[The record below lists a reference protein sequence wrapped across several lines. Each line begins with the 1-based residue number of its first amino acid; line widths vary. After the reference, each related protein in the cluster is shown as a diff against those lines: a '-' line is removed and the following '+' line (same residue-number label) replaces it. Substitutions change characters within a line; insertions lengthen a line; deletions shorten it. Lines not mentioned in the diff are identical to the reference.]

1 MRSRAL
7 CETGRRMKKTFVSGT
22 VALML
27 AAAAGAAAAG
37 SFSLGAATFV
47 NFPVYN
53 VNFQQNGTALLAETF
68 LLPHRKKGNYL

>member
-1 MRSRAL
+1 
-7 CETGRRMKKTFVSGT
+7 MKKTFVSGT

-47 NFPVYN
+47 NFPVYKDADPQWYPLRW
-53 VNFQQNGTALLAETF
+53 FSTKAITSM
-68 LLPHRKKGNYL
+68 

>member
-1 MRSRAL
+1 
-7 CETGRRMKKTFVSGT
+7 MKKTFVSGT

-47 NFPVYN
+47 NFPVYKDADP
-53 VNFQQNGTALLAETF
+53 Q
-68 LLPHRKKGNYL
+68 